1 MDTIN
6 QQEYNANQKV
16 STVPVKI
23 TIERNIATNEFA
35 DSYPYIVRVEIISA
49 TLNVGT
55 IYQIPVFVKYQG
67 LQKTFGMDICGF
79 RVEAKKPNQLPAQAE
94 ALLKGLINVSRLPS
108 YMFVARRAK
117 AVFPVYTINDEVMA
131 ITPVGPIFKHVELA
145 KVREYLTDFLHDAQ
159 ILGEGGLSDKLHVRG
174 ISQRTLGLSRPVFY
188 LKKRLPGE
196 TDFWA
201 PVFQSTDGKH
211 IYAYAANARRE
222 VERQAD
228 REVLSL
234 HELVAVALQKDG
246 RLNHVHDLRPDR
258 LMPGYWERLKATL
271 VDEGELVVSGQVVEL
286 YGNGRITIGVEYRKE
301 EDRYG
306 LFFGSSKKNVC
317 NRIALDFKRRG
328 IV

>member
-1 MDTIN
+1 M
-6 QQEYNANQKV
+6 
-16 STVPVKI
+16 KI
-23 TIERNIATNEFA
+23 TIEHSITTDEFA
-35 DSYPYIVRVEIISA
+35 DSYPYIVRVEIVSA

-67 LQKTFGMDICGF
+67 LKKTFGMDICGF
-79 RVEAKKPNQLPAQAE
+79 RVEAKKPTQLPAQAE

-117 AVFPVYTINDEVMA
+117 AIFPVYTISDEVMA

-145 KVREYLTDFLHDAQ
+145 KVREYLSDFLHDAQ

-174 ISQRTLGLSRPVFY
+174 ISQRTLGLLRPVFY

-201 PVFQSTDGKH
+201 PVFQSMDGTH

-228 REVLSL
+228 REILSL
-234 HELVAVALQKDG
+234 HGLVATALQQDG
-246 RLNHVHDLRPDR
+246 RLRHVHDLRPDR
-258 LMPGYWERLKATL
+258 LMSGYWERLKSTL
-271 VDEGELVVSGQVVEL
+271 ANEGELVVNEQVIGL
-286 YGNGRITIGVEYRKE
+286 YGNGSITIGVEHRKE

-306 LFFGSSKKNVC
+306 LFFGSSKENVC